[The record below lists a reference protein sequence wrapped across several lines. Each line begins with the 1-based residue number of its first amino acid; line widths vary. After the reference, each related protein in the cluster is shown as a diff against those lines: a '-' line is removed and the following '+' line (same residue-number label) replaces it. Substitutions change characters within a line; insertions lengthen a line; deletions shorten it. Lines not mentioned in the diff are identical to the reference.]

1 MAEDREDVP
10 SEVPQHVD
18 LEEKTEKELS
28 FHDAMAIADAKIHA
42 LISNDPLLSNLHPEV
57 TVEELRSYLA
67 LEHGQAMSLRVLRA
81 DWRSLHGGG
90 RAEGH
95 GPRPQESAAEA
106 RHPSHAAQPLVGWRD
121 LPQSPHK
128 QTPES
133 LYGRSRRGTVTS
145 RERALG
151 RRQLR
156 NVAVHAT
163 MPQMNYGCGRTAF
176 MLLHSQF
183 ARKGV
188 KRVVSWRYIWRT
200 YWLSFEG
207 QPLNQ
212 DRTLLRDAGIR
223 NNSELCFI
231 KRRRER

>member
-81 DWRSLHGGG
+81 DGDPYTVVVEQKATVL
-90 RAEGH
+90 
-95 GPRPQESAAEA
+95 
-106 RHPSHAAQPLVGWRD
+106 D
-121 LPQSPHK
+121 LK
-128 QTPES
+128 K
-133 LYGRSRRGTVTS
+133 
-145 RERALG
+145 ALQ
-151 RRQLR
+151 R
-156 NVAVHAT
+156 HAT
-163 MPQMNYGCGRTAF
+163 LRM
-176 MLLHSQF
+176 